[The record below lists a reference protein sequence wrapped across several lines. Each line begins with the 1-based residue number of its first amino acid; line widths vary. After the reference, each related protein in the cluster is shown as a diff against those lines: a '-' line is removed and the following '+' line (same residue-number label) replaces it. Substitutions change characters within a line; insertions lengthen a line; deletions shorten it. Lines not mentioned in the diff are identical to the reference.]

1 MVLKRAFLFSRRSF
15 IPIFFFPI
23 DRYIEKIASPF
34 YS

>member
-15 IPIFFFPI
+15 IPIFFPI